1 MKKHISYL
9 LFALLLLL
17 NHGAWAQLIPN
28 FGAQRAG
35 LTTLSFLKNDLN
47 PRSSALAG
55 ASVALEGDGYATLTN
70 PAGIT
75 DVNGFNATISN
86 YSLGAGIQHSFASV
100 ILPRKNELSAFGF
113 SLNMLNSGEMEVRT
127 EFQPEGTG
135 EKFYATNMAF
145 AATYA
150 QKLSDMFSAGI
161 SLKYI
166 HEQMADYSNGT
177 VAADVSFLYYTD
189 YKDLQFAVMVQN
201 FGGNS
206 ALNGDDLKSD
216 FNRTNTINADNYG
229 VPTVF
234 SLGASIVPW
243 EVEKQSLLVSLQ
255 LNHPSD
261 NAENYRLGVEYQY
274 LELLFLRAGYKLNV
288 EGQPF
293 PTFGFG
299 LRHRIGGH
307 PLRFDYGANPTEFQG
322 LLHTVGISFTLN
334 KMGRE

>member
-1 MKKHISYL
+1 MKKQLTILSV
-9 LFALLLLL
+9 LFLLLSI
-17 NHGAWAQLIPN
+17 NSKAQLIPN

-35 LTTLSFLKNDLN
+35 LTTLSFLKNDMN
-47 PRSSALAG
+47 PRSAAMSG
-55 ASVALEGDGYATLTN
+55 ASVSLKGDGYSTLTN

-75 DVNGFNATISN
+75 DIGSFNATISN
-86 YSLGAGIQHSFASV
+86 YTVGAGIQQSFVST
-100 ILPRKNELSAFGF
+100 IIPRKDKLSAFGF
-113 SLNMLNSGEMEVRT
+113 SLNMLNSGAMEVRT

-135 EKFYATNMAF
+135 EKFYVTNMAF

-166 HEQMADYSNGT
+166 YEQMADYSNGA

-189 YKDLQFAVMVQN
+189 YKDLKFAVMVQN

-206 ALNGDDLKSD
+206 ALDGDDIKSD
-216 FNRTNTINADNYG
+216 FNRSSRIDAENYG
-229 VPTVF
+229 MPTVF
-234 SLGASIVPW
+234 SLGASMVPW
-243 EVEKQSLLVSLQ
+243 KKDKQSLLVSMQ

-261 NAENYRLGVEYQY
+261 NAENYRIGLEYEY
-274 LELLFLRAGYKLNV
+274 LKLLYLRGGYKLNV

-299 LRHRIGGH
+299 LRHRVGGH
-307 PLRFDYGANPTEFQG
+307 PLQLDYAANPTEFLG
-322 LLHTVGISFTLN
+322 VLHTVGLSFTLN
-334 KMGRE
+334 KIERD